1 MTDEILRKR
10 DDVVS
15 DAVRCVHFDAPRKLE
30 VYERA
35 PGRDVRKINQWSMG
49 RRLWCMRQNFGKLS
63 QVRVQRHTIAFF
75 LSSLKLKIIL
85 FSCALCSQATS
96 VSRSS
101 S

>member
-35 PGRDVRKINQWSMG
+35 PGRDVRIINQWSMG
-49 RRLWCMRQNFGKLS
+49 RRLWRMRRHRKV
-63 QVRVQRHTIAFF
+63 VRQRVLAT
-75 LSSLKLKIIL
+75 LSLKLFLIKYIP
-85 FSCALCSQATS
+85 
-96 VSRSS
+96 
-101 S
+101 